1 MQATVFVNDDK
12 VSRVNTGVA
21 ERLLVPCVRLAL
33 AAGFLSSVADRFGLW
48 GPPGSPKAA
57 WGNWSNFVKYTAAL
71 NFFLPQRMAPI
82 LAVVVTT
89 AESSLGVL
97 LILGLWKREVAALS
111 AGLLCLF
118 ALAMS
123 VALGVKAP
131 LDYSVFAASG
141 AATMLFLV
149 AQKKEGRQ
157 TGKSVL
163 QK

>member
-1 MQATVFVNDDK
+1 MRFPEKAMQATAVGDDSK
-12 VSRVNTGVA
+12 VMRGNMGVA

-57 WGNWSNFVKYTAAL
+57 WGNWSNFVKYTAVL
-71 NFFLPQRMAPI
+71 NFFLPQRLAPI
-82 LAVVVTT
+82 LATIVTI
-89 AESSLGVL
+89 AESSLGLL
-97 LILGLWKREVAALS
+97 LILGLWKRVVAGLS

-131 LDYSVFAASG
+131 LDYSVFGAAG
-141 AATMLFLV
+141 AATMLFLR
-149 AQKKEGRQ
+149 AEKKEQ
-157 TGKSVL
+157 
-163 QK
+163 

>member
-1 MQATVFVNDDK
+1 MQATAITSGDTTA
-12 VSRVNTGVA
+12 RVKGELA

-57 WGNWSNFVKYTAAL
+57 WGNWSNFVKYTAVL
-71 NFFLPQRMAPI
+71 NFFLPQRLAPI
-82 LAVVVTT
+82 LAGIVTV
-89 AESSLGVL
+89 AESSLAIL

-118 ALAMS
+118 ALAMCA
-123 VALGVKAP
+123 ALGVKAP

-141 AATMLFLV
+141 AAAMLFLH
-149 AQKKEGRQ
+149 AEKIERRRAAM
-157 TGKSVL
+157 SVL
-163 QK
+163 QP

>member
-1 MQATVFVNDDK
+1 MRFPEKAMQATAVADDSK
-12 VSRVNTGVA
+12 VMRGNMGVA

-57 WGNWSNFVKYTAAL
+57 WGNWSNFVKYTAVL
-71 NFFLPQRMAPI
+71 NFFLPQRLAPI
-82 LAVVVTT
+82 LATIVTIT
-89 AESSLGVL
+89 ESSLGLL
-97 LILGLWKREVAALS
+97 LILGLWKRVVAGLS

-131 LDYSVFAASG
+131 LDYSVFAAAG
-141 AATMLFLV
+141 AAAMLFLW
-149 AQKKEGRQ
+149 AEKKEP
-157 TGKSVL
+157 
-163 QK
+163 

>member
-1 MQATVFVNDDK
+1 MQATAVADDSK
-12 VSRVNTGVA
+12 VMRGNMGVA

-57 WGNWSNFVKYTAAL
+57 WGNWSNFVKYTAVL
-71 NFFLPQRMAPI
+71 NFFLPERLAPI
-82 LAVVVTT
+82 LATIVTI
-89 AESSLGVL
+89 AESSLGLL
-97 LILGLWKREVAALS
+97 LILGLWKRVVAGLS

-131 LDYSVFAASG
+131 LDYSVFGAAG
-141 AATMLFLV
+141 AATMLFLR
-149 AQKKEGRQ
+149 AEKKEQ
-157 TGKSVL
+157 
-163 QK
+163 

>member
-1 MQATVFVNDDK
+1 MQTLENTLHATGFTNHNK
-12 VSRVNTGVA
+12 VARVNAGVA

-57 WGNWSNFVKYTAAL
+57 WGNWSNFVKYAAVL

-82 LAVVVTT
+82 LAVVVTI
-89 AESSLGVL
+89 AESGLGVL
-97 LILGLWKREVAALS
+97 LILGLRKREVAALS

-123 VALGVKAP
+123 VALGIKAP
-131 LDYSVFAASG
+131 LDYSVFAACG
-141 AATMLFLV
+141 AATMLFLH
-149 AQKKEGRQ
+149 AEKKE
-157 TGKSVL
+157 
-163 QK
+163 

>member
-1 MQATVFVNDDK
+1 MRFPEKAMQATALTDNSK
-12 VSRVNTGVA
+12 VMRGNMGVA

-57 WGNWSNFVKYTAAL
+57 WGNWSNFVKYTAVL
-71 NFFLPQRMAPI
+71 NFFLPERLAPI
-82 LAVVVTT
+82 LATIVTI
-89 AESSLGVL
+89 AESSLGLL
-97 LILGLWKREVAALS
+97 LILGLWKRVVAGLS

-131 LDYSVFAASG
+131 LDYSVFGAAG
-141 AATMLFLV
+141 AATMLFLR
-149 AQKKEGRQ
+149 AEKKEQ
-157 TGKSVL
+157 
-163 QK
+163 

>member
-1 MQATVFVNDDK
+1 MQATAVTNDNK
-12 VSRVNTGVA
+12 VTRMNTGVA
-21 ERLLVPCVRLAL
+21 GRLLVPCVRLAL

-57 WGNWSNFVKYTAAL
+57 WGNWSNFVKYTAVL
-71 NFFLPQRMAPI
+71 NFFLPQRLAPI
-82 LAVVVTT
+82 LAVVVTI

-141 AATMLFLV
+141 AATMLFLWPE
-149 AQKKEGRQ
+149 KKER
-157 TGKSVL
+157 
-163 QK
+163 